1 MRTCYLHLGMPKTGS
16 SSIQSAFFGYEDER
30 LAYAKL
36 KKPNHQMALSTIFSD
51 DPGDFPIFKKMEN
64 TEEKVS
70 KRVAGMRQ
78 RFEDALE
85 TEKDLIFSGEGI
97 IDRLNSDEMG
107 NLINT
112 LNGKFDRVVAIAYIR
127 PLAALVSS
135 QFQERVKLGSLSGF
149 RGFRLPKSGYRDRF
163 EKVLRHA
170 GADNTLF
177 IRFDRDELIDGDIV
191 ADFAHRVGATKP
203 LVTGKYTNESL
214 SAEAV
219 GALYA
224 FNKYTAPWLRPKM
237 ATLMRRRMREALGGE
252 GSTKFGLGPAL
263 IEAHLEKHKD
273 DVAWMEEACGFDVKG
288 EVKPVPHP
296 IETEEQLLRMA
307 SA

>member
-1 MRTCYLHLGMPKTGS
+1 MQTCYLHLGMPKTGS
-16 SSIQSAFFGYEDER
+16 SAIQQAFFGYEDER

-36 KKPNHQMALSTIFSD
+36 KIPNHGLALSAMFSD
-51 DPGDFPIFKKMEN
+51 NPADIPNFKDRESA
-64 TEEKVS
+64 EEMVS
-70 KRVAGMRQ
+70 KKVARMRQ
-78 RFEDALE
+78 NLENAME
-85 TEKDLIFSGEGI
+85 TEKDIIFSGEGI
-97 IDRLNSDEMG
+97 IDRLGPDEMG

-112 LNGKFDRVVAIAYIR
+112 LKGRFDRVVAIAYIR
-127 PLAALVSS
+127 PLASLVSS
-135 QFQERVKLGSLSGF
+135 QFQQRAKTGSIKAF
-149 RGFRLPKSGYRDRF
+149 RGFNLPGSGYRKRF
-163 EKVLRHA
+163 EKVLQHA
-170 GADNTLF
+170 GAENTVF
-177 IRFDRDELIDGDIV
+177 IRFDREDLIGGDIV
-191 ADFAHRVGATKP
+191 ADFSHRVGVTTPPA
-203 LVTGKYTNESL
+203 TGKVANESL

-237 ATLMRRRMREALGGE
+237 ATLMRRQMTEALRGV

-273 DVAWMEEACGFDVKG
+273 DVAWMEEVCGFDVKG

-296 IETEEQLLRMA
+296 IETEEQLLGMA